1 MAVIEVSKNS
11 GVNGLFTDV
20 LYYTIGDTEGRG
32 TLLSIVFK
40 DPAISSVDVTID
52 SPDVVKPFGKN

>member
-20 LYYTIGDTEGRG
+20 LYYTIAEGDEK

-40 DPAISSVDVTID
+40 DPAISSVDVIID